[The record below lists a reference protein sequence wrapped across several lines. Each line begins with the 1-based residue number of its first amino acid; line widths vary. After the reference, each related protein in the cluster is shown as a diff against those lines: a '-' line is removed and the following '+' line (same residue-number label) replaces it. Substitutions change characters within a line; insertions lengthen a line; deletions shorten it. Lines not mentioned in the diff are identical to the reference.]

1 MKIIVVGASMAG
13 LSAAIALSR
22 QGHDVRVY
30 ERSTRDRERTGG
42 GLVAQDRMVEFLEKY
57 NIAVPGDIAVPAGD
71 RVYIDE
77 HNQVRAREQAKP
89 SYTAWDTIYRR
100 LRDQVPDERMFLGKD
115 LARVEIDASAA
126 RCYFSNGTWTQADL
140 VVAADG
146 ILSPTRRALVPSA
159 LPEYAGYVA
168 WRGVVP
174 LEGNSSRL
182 NPLLTENF
190 VVFAGEGTQMLSY
203 PIPEAQGC
211 TKRDRRRINFVWYEP
226 VNEQDELDQVLTD
239 RNGEHHSVA
248 VPQGLIHPDIRDR
261 IRVTAKYTLPEM
273 MADLVW
279 ETEEPFVQGIF
290 DLELSRLVY
299 DRVIL
304 IGDAA
309 ALIRPH
315 VGYGASKAM
324 TDADRLGEAIGPGD
338 RIDPD
343 ALHAWETDATARGH
357 DLAEMGKEISRTSSL
372 AC

>member
-1 MKIIVVGASMAG
+1 MAG

-30 ERSTRDRERTGG
+30 ERSTRDRDRTGG
-42 GLVAQDRMVEFLEKY
+42 GIVAQDRMVEFLQKY
-57 NIAVPGDIAVPAGD
+57 EIAAARDIAVPAGD

-77 HNQVRAREQAKP
+77 DNRIRTREQAQP
-89 SYTAWDTIYRR
+89 SYTAWDTIYRQ
-100 LRDQVPDERMFLGKD
+100 LRKHVPDERMFLGKD
-115 LARVEIDASAA
+115 LARVEVHEAGA

-146 ILSPTRRALVPSA
+146 ILSPTRRSLEPTA
-159 LPEYAGYVA
+159 LPDYAGYVA

-174 LEGNSSRL
+174 LEGDSDRL
-182 NPLLTENF
+182 NPLLAENF
-190 VVFAGEGTQMLSY
+190 VVFAGEGTQILSY

-226 VNEQDELDQVLTD
+226 VDEHHELDRVLTD

-261 IRVTAKYTLPEM
+261 IQLAADYTLPEM
-273 MADLVW
+273 MADLVRK
-279 ETEEPFVQGIF
+279 TEEPFVQGIF

-324 TDADRLGEAIGPGD
+324 TDADRLAEALGPGD
-338 RIDPD
+338 GLDAD
-343 ALHAWETDATARGH
+343 ALHAWEADSTKRGH
-357 DLAEMGKEISRTSSL
+357 ELAEIGKEISRSSSL